1 MSIFDILTLVG
12 GLSLFL
18 FGMNTMSSS
27 LERRAGKNIK
37 RMLSKMTGTKLAG
50 VTTGFAVTSIAQSS
64 STIMIMLV
72 GLANSEI
79 LTLSQAIN
87 TVIGSNIGSTATAWF
102 LSLHGIQGESLLLTL
117 CKPTTFAPFI
127 AFVGISLLMFSKN
140 NKVKDTGT
148 ILLGFATLMFGMN
161 VMSNSVADLS
171 KTESFRVLFTEFS
184 NPLFGMIVGMLGTAI
199 IQSSSAS
206 VGILQAFAITGNIT
220 WAGAIPVIMGQNIG
234 TCITGI
240 LSSFGGNSNGKRTS
254 LSHLTFNTVG
264 TIIWLSVYSIIRA
277 VFAPAFLDTA
287 IPLYGIA
294 AAHTIFNLLTA
305 IIIFPFTGLLE
316 KFVCKVISDKNES
329 LTVILDERLLNTP
342 SVALE
347 QCRVLTVDMAS
358 VAFEAINDSL
368 EVIYNYDETL
378 AKHIIEDEEKSDHYE
393 DILGSY
399 LVKISSSAISDDDS
413 AEATKL
419 MKMIGDFE
427 RIADHAESI
436 LKSAQELK
444 NKKIF
449 FSAYALEELDV
460 LTEAVKEIVLLAYK
474 AFTVND
480 ISSALKVEPLEQVI
494 DKLKED
500 FRSSHILRLQE
511 GTCSIEAGFVWSDL
525 LSSLGRVS
533 DHCSNI
539 AGAVIELDNN
549 KMNIHET
556 LRQYKT
562 DSDDFKE
569 EYKTYIEKYS
579 LDGDI

>member
-1 MSIFDILTLVG
+1 M
-12 GLSLFL
+12 
-18 FGMNTMSSS
+18 
-27 LERRAGKNIK
+27 
-37 RMLSKMTGTKLAG
+37 
-50 VTTGFAVTSIAQSS
+50 
-64 STIMIMLV
+64 
-72 GLANSEI
+72 
-79 LTLSQAIN
+79 
-87 TVIGSNIGSTATAWF
+87 
-102 LSLHGIQGESLLLTL
+102 
-117 CKPTTFAPFI
+117 
-127 AFVGISLLMFSKN
+127 
-140 NKVKDTGT
+140 
-148 ILLGFATLMFGMN
+148 
-161 VMSNSVADLS
+161 
-171 KTESFRVLFTEFS
+171 
-184 NPLFGMIVGMLGTAI
+184 
-199 IQSSSAS
+199 
-206 VGILQAFAITGNIT
+206 
-220 WAGAIPVIMGQNIG
+220 
-234 TCITGI
+234 
-240 LSSFGGNSNGKRTS
+240 
-254 LSHLTFNTVG
+254 
-264 TIIWLSVYSIIRA
+264 
-277 VFAPAFLDTA
+277 
-287 IPLYGIA
+287 
-294 AAHTIFNLLTA
+294 LTA

>member
-1 MSIFDILTLVG
+1 MSIIDILTLVG
-12 GLSLFL
+12 GFSLFL

-427 RIADHAESI
+427 RIADHAKSI

-460 LTEAVKEIVLLAYK
+460 LTEAVREIVLLAYRV
-474 AFTVND
+474 FTVND
-480 ISSALKVEPLEQVI
+480 IPSALKVEPLEQVI
-494 DKLKED
+494 DKLKEE
-500 FRSSHILRLQE
+500 FRSSHISRLQE